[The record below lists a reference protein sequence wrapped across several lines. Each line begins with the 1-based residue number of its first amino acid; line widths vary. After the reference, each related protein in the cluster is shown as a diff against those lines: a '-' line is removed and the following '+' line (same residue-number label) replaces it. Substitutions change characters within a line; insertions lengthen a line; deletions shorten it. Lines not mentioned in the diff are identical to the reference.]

1 VKESRKEEEPLLALT
16 HTESTPDPSRDLERI
31 FQQNSARVFGTAY
44 RVTGSAQDAE
54 DCLQTV
60 FLRLLRRQKQ
70 LDLSPSPSSYLHRAA
85 INAALD
91 LMRAR
96 SRSSSIPLDDMDVP
110 PADSEQT
117 SPERRQEDR
126 EMRRHLRQA
135 ILQLTPKRA
144 TIFTMRFLE
153 DTPNREI
160 AEAMNMTQAAVN
172 VALHHARKQVKK
184 EMASFVGGK

>member
-1 VKESRKEEEPLLALT
+1 MLALT
-16 HTESTPDPSRDLERI
+16 HAQSTPNPSGDLERI

-60 FLRLLRRQKQ
+60 FLRLLRRQDR

-85 INAALD
+85 VNAALD

-96 SRSSSIPLDDMDVP
+96 SRSNSIPLDDMDVP
-110 PADSEQT
+110 PEDGGEA
-117 SPERRQEDR
+117 SPEQRQNDR
-126 EMRRHLRQA
+126 ELRRHLRQA

-184 EMASFVGGK
+184 EMASFVGDN

>member
-1 VKESRKEEEPLLALT
+1 MLALN
-16 HTESTPDPSRDLERI
+16 HTDSLPGPSGDLERI
-31 FQQNSARVFGTAY
+31 FQQNSTRVFGTAY

-60 FLRLLRRQKQ
+60 FLRLLRRRGS
-70 LDLSPSPSSYLHRAA
+70 LDLSPSPGSYLHRAA

-96 SRSSSIPLDDMDVP
+96 SRSRSIPLDDLEVP
-110 PADSEQT
+110 PANGEHA
-117 SPERRQEDR
+117 SPERHQEDR
-126 EMRRHLRQA
+126 EMRRFLRQA

-144 TIFTMRFLE
+144 TIFSMRFL
-153 DTPNREI
+153 DGTPNREI

>member
-1 VKESRKEEEPLLALT
+1 MLALNQAD
-16 HTESTPDPSRDLERI
+16 SLSGPSADLERI
-31 FQQNSARVFGTAY
+31 FQQNSHRVFGTAY

-60 FLRLLRRQKQ
+60 FLRLLRRRGS
-70 LDLSPSPSSYLHRAA
+70 LDLSPSPGSYLHRAA

-96 SRSSSIPLDDMDVP
+96 SRSRSIPLDDMEVP
-110 PADSEQT
+110 PADGEQA

-126 EMRRHLRQA
+126 ELRRYLRQA

-144 TIFTMRFLE
+144 TIFSMRFLE
-153 DTPNREI
+153 GTPNNEI
-160 AEAMNMTQAAVN
+160 AEIMNMSPGAVN
-172 VALHHARKQVKK
+172 VALHHARTQVKK
-184 EMASFVGGK
+184 EMASFVGGN